1 MKLSREKGSGKSEGD
16 YFGAPGQDRKRAR
29 RIIRKK
35 RLSDAFTGE
44 GARLGGGRWNHV
56 GTPVVYVSETL
67 SLAALELFVHF
78 TRKDIKLSKSLVA
91 IPVDIPNSLKT
102 VDVTIQD
109 LDSGWRVSPPSNST
123 KDIGTEWVQK
133 KTSSILRVP
142 SAVIPDEY
150 NLVLNPRHADF
161 KKVKIGKPQPFS
173 IDERIWK

>member
-1 MKLSREKGSGKSEGD
+1 M
-16 YFGAPGQDRKRAR
+16 KRAW

-56 GTPVVYVSETL
+56 GTPVIYVSETL
-67 SLAALELFVHF
+67 SLAALEIFVHF
-78 TRKDIKLSKSLVA
+78 TRRDIRLSKSLVA
-91 IPVDIPNSLKT
+91 IPVDIPDSLKIA
-102 VDVTIQD
+102 VVPVQD
-109 LDSGWRVSPPSNST
+109 LESGWRTSPPSNST

-150 NLVLNPRHADF
+150 NFVLNPVHTKF
-161 KKVKIGKPQPFS
+161 KKIKIGKAQAFTL
-173 IDERIWK
+173 DERMWK